1 MKVIKL
7 WERFILLSA
16 PWLELWT
23 HQQQIVKWRNQ
34 GVLKFIFAPNVSF
47 GVWNFLW
54 AINIVEQF
62 LRSFWWRETS
72 LGRGTTLEYSSGRL
86 HTDFFIFCSWHL
98 KNFILV
104 NKDVEHN
111 WFYEALGETPHFQS
125 CQFLKKKL
133 FGEGL
138 KFTTALMK
146 ASDAKIKFQVNQT
159 WMWICVWFRTLLFA
173 VIFVVKNQRRMWEE
187 NHFRCEKKVVGSVG
201 NSGAGQSE
209 VWDIVRK
216 SQVDL
221 VKPQNSYT
229 LPFLYIFLCHFH
241 IYICI
246 SVFMSQAIPGLG

>member
-1 MKVIKL
+1 MDNAWYVLRVKRVKVIKL

-34 GVLKFIFAPNVSF
+34 DVLKFIFAPNVSF

-125 CQFLKKKL
+125 CQFLKKKKTIW
-133 FGEGL
+133 GGI
-138 KFTTALMK
+138 
-146 ASDAKIKFQVNQT
+146 KIVY
-159 WMWICVWFRTLLFA
+159 
-173 VIFVVKNQRRMWEE
+173 
-187 NHFRCEKKVVGSVG
+187 
-201 NSGAGQSE
+201 NSADESKWRWCQ
-209 VWDIVRK
+209 
-216 SQVDL
+216 
-221 VKPQNSYT
+221 
-229 LPFLYIFLCHFH
+229 
-241 IYICI
+241 
-246 SVFMSQAIPGLG
+246 IPS